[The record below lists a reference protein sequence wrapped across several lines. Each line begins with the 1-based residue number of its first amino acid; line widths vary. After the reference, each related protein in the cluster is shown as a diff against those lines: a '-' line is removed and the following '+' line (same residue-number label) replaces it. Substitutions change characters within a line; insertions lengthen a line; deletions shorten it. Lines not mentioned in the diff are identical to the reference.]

1 MTAIYFVGIYFLVKG
16 INFKFIKK
24 IDTEKGDRYMTIAAT
39 ILILSMMEKWGVF
52 SGLMTFLGF

>member
-1 MTAIYFVGIYFLVKG
+1 MPVIYFVGIYFLVKG

-39 ILILSMMEKWGVF
+39 ILILSMMEWRVF